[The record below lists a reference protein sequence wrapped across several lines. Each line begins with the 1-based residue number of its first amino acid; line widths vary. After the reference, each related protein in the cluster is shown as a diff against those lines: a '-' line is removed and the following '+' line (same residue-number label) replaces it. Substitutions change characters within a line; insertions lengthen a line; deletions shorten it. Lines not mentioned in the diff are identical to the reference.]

1 MGILSYQSP
10 GTSKPPRIP
19 GCVIALLSVEVV
31 INAGLLLYAASDRS
45 WGAFGIMI
53 FFGPLTN
60 FIAIAVS
67 VALIPIVRRTSRQSI
82 GLYTLLAFVVPTL
95 AIFADWIIIPMMGL
109 RGC

>member
-1 MGILSYQSP
+1 MGMLSYQTP

-19 GCVIALLSVEVV
+19 GCVVVLLTVEIVVNGALL
-31 INAGLLLYAASDRS
+31 IYAASDRS

-53 FFGPLTN
+53 FFGPLAN

-67 VALIPIVRRTSRQSI
+67 LALIPIVRRTSRESL

-109 RGC
+109 HGC

>member
-10 GTSKPPRIP
+10 GTSKRPRIP
-19 GCVIALLSVEVV
+19 GCVIALLTIEIV
-31 INAGLLLYAASDRS
+31 INAALLIYAARDRS

-53 FFGPLTN
+53 FLGPLAN

-67 VALIPIVRRTSRQSI
+67 LAMIPIVRRTSRESL

-95 AIFADWIIIPMMGL
+95 AIFADWIVIPMMGL
-109 RGC
+109 HGC